1 MINNS
6 ELIELQ
12 KTVNQMLHDAISDAY
27 HESEIETS
35 QAQAVAIIVSAVAT
49 NLGIILAQIPDSHRM
64 RYMAM
69 ADQIVNDSLV
79 STIETMSIDHW
90 GQIGHA

>member
-1 MINNS
+1 
-6 ELIELQ
+6 
-12 KTVNQMLHDAISDAY
+12 
-27 HESEIETS
+27 
-35 QAQAVAIIVSAVAT
+35 
-49 NLGIILAQIPDSHRM
+49 
-64 RYMAM
+64 M